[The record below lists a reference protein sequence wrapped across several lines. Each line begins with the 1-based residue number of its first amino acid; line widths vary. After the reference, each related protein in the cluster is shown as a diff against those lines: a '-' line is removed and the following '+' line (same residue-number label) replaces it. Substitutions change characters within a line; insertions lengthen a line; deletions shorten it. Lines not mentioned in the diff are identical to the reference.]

1 MAIIKDFD
9 LTQARE
15 QYINAQPFPN
25 IVFNNLVD
33 ADLLQSVVD
42 EFPDLENAEPNSRVK
57 YWNPLEMKHITSG
70 PKNIGPRTQHLIDY
84 LNSQEWLDKL
94 QILTGI
100 QEPLIADPLL
110 MGGGLHS
117 SPQGGL
123 LKLHI
128 DFNKHYGTGYDRRV
142 NLLLYLN
149 KDWHEDWGG
158 NIELWSSEINEE
170 GKHEAGMRMVSESP
184 TFNKMVIFNTTETS
198 WHGLPD
204 PIQCPADRKRMS
216 LALYYYTNG
225 RPQHEIGE
233 KHNSVWLARNHPNDK
248 DVERLAK
255 GE

>member
-1 MAIIKDFD
+1 MVVKDFD
-9 LTQARE
+9 IEEAAK
-15 QYINAQPFPN
+15 QYKEAMPFPN
-25 IVFNNLVD
+25 IVLNDLVD
-33 ADLLQSVVD
+33 PDLLQSVVD
-42 EFPDLENAEPNSRVK
+42 EFPDLENADPKTRVK

-70 PKNIGPRTQHLIDY
+70 QANIGSSTHRLITY
-84 LNSQEWLDKL
+84 LNSPEWLAKL
-94 QILTGI
+94 QVITGI
-100 QEPLIADPLL
+100 ERPLIADPKL

-128 DFNKHYGTGYDRRV
+128 DFNKHYETGYDRRV

-158 NIELWSSEINEE
+158 NIELWDSEVVD
-170 GKHEAGMRMVSESP
+170 GKHVAGQRMVSELP

-216 LALYYYTNG
+216 LALYYYTDG
-225 RPQHEIGE
+225 RPESEIGE
-233 KHNSVWLARNHPNDK
+233 KHNSVWLARPVENDK
-248 DVERLAK
+248 DVEQLSK